1 LPFVSC
7 EPNSFRVLQLHVPA
21 CTKCSRVCKHT
32 RPQVGSIGPIGTLSV
47 EATIAGSC
55 MYIYGG
61 WCHRGLPDSLLQLQ
75 LGLEPSELPD
85 EKAHQPYVFLFL
97 FFRTFTLFFE
107 LFHFCFCFRAMHHTV
122 FALEAHQTH
131 ISCSS
136 FRCCCHDHEHTS
148 LRLDMT

>member
-85 EKAHQPYVFLFL
+85 EKAHQPYVFFIFIFSYFYTFFCIFSLLFL
-97 FFRTFTLFFE
+97 LPCNASYSIRIGSTPNTHFLFI
-107 LFHFCFCFRAMHHTV
+107 V
-122 FALEAHQTH
+122 
-131 ISCSS
+131 
-136 FRCCCHDHEHTS
+136 S
-148 LRLDMT
+148 LLLS